1 MTHAILVI
9 AVLYGLLV
17 VPLVLWNLA
26 ATPRLSR
33 TSTAGVGA
41 FPRVSIVIPA
51 RNEERAVAAAVGSH
65 LAQDYPDF
73 EVIVVNDRSTDD
85 TGRILEALARAEPR
99 LRVVS
104 GSEPPPGWIGKPH
117 ALWLGARAAG
127 GELLLFADAD
137 VSYQP
142 TTLREAVSLLAERG
156 ADFLGILPR
165 IEALGFWEN
174 VLMPFLLGAFYGGPG
189 AFANRPRPRWLA
201 LGSGAGNLIRRS
213 AYDAIGGH
221 EALKA
226 SVIDDVALA
235 LATKR
240 AGFRTC
246 AARAEDRVSVRM
258 YHGFREICAGFTK
271 NIAYAYNG
279 WLGAILFFLTSAWF
293 VLALAPPVFLLL
305 ALAGLRAAPR
315 DLALA
320 AAGTALPMLAR
331 VILAAVIGD
340 PLWPAVTHPIMAA
353 VWAGIGSR
361 SLYQRVVRR
370 RLTWRGREFDAR
382 DASF

>member
-1 MTHAILVI
+1 MIHVILVV
-9 AVLYGLLV
+9 AALYGLLV
-17 VPLVLWNLA
+17 IPIVLVNLA

-33 TSTAGVGA
+33 PAVAGGT
-41 FPRVSIVIPA
+41 FPKVSIVIPA
-51 RNEERAVAAAVGSH
+51 RNEERAIAAAVTSQ
-65 LAQDYPDF
+65 LAQDYSDF
-73 EVIVVNDRSTDD
+73 EVIVVNDRSTDG
-85 TGRILEALARAEPR
+85 TGGILESLARTDSR
-99 LRVVS
+99 LRVVA
-104 GSEPPPGWIGKPH
+104 GSEPPTGWIGKPH
-117 ALWLGARAAG
+117 ALWLGARAAS

-137 VSYQP
+137 VRYQP
-142 TTLREAVSLLAERG
+142 TSLREAVGLLERRR

-165 IEALGFWEN
+165 IEAEGFWEN
-174 VLMPFLLGAFYGGPG
+174 VLMPFLIGAFYGGLG
-189 AFANRPRPRWLA
+189 AFANFRWPRWLA

-221 EALKA
+221 ASLKA

-235 LATKR
+235 LAARR
-240 AGFRTC
+240 AGFSTA

-258 YHGFREICAGFTK
+258 YHGFREVCAGFTK

-279 WLGAILFFLTSAWF
+279 WLGAVLFFLTSAWF
-293 VLALAPPVFLLL
+293 VMALAPPVFLLL
-305 ALAGLRAAPR
+305 ALAGVPVAPR
-315 DLALA
+315 DVALA

-331 VILAAVIGD
+331 VILAAAVGD
-340 PLWPAVTHPIMAA
+340 PIWPAVTHPIMAA
-353 VWAGIGSR
+353 VWAGIASR

>member
-1 MTHAILVI
+1 VIHLILVA

-17 VPLVLWNLA
+17 IPVVLVSLA

-33 TSTAGVGA
+33 AGDSGTFA
-41 FPRVSIVIPA
+41 RVSIVIPA

-65 LAQDYPDF
+65 LAQDYPDC
-73 EVIVVNDRSTDD
+73 EVIVVNDRSTDG
-85 TGRILEALARAEPR
+85 TGAILEALARSDPR

-117 ALWLGARAAG
+117 ALWLGSLAAS
-127 GELLLFADAD
+127 GEFLLFADAD
-137 VSYQP
+137 VRYQP
-142 TTLREAVSLLAERG
+142 TSLREAMNLLGERR

-165 IEALGFWEN
+165 IEAEGFWEN
-174 VLMPFLLGAFYGGPG
+174 VLMPFLIGAFYGGLG
-189 AFANRPRPRWLA
+189 AFANHRRPRWFA

-235 LATKR
+235 LRTKR

-258 YHGFREICAGFTK
+258 YHGFREVCAGFTK

-279 WLGAILFFLTSAWF
+279 WLGALLFFLTSAWF
-293 VLALAPPVFLLL
+293 VLALVPPVFLLL
-305 ALAGLRAAPR
+305 TLAGVRAAPR
-315 DLALA
+315 DVALA

-331 VILAAVIGD
+331 VLLAAAVRD
-340 PLWPAVTHPIMAA
+340 PLWPALTHPIMAA
-353 VWAGIGSR
+353 VWAGIATR

-370 RLTWRGREFDAR
+370 RLMWRGREFDAR

>member
-1 MTHAILVI
+1 MIHGILVV
-9 AVLYGLLV
+9 AALYGLLLIPIV
-17 VPLVLWNLA
+17 LVNLA

-33 TSTAGVGA
+33 PAAAGGTLPKVST
-41 FPRVSIVIPA
+41 VIPA
-51 RNEERAVAAAVGSH
+51 RNEERAIAAAVTSQ

-73 EVIVVNDRSTDD
+73 EVIVVNDRSTDG
-85 TGRILEALARAEPR
+85 TGGILESLARADSR
-99 LRVVS
+99 LRVVA
-104 GSEPPPGWIGKPH
+104 GTEPPPGWIGKPH
-117 ALWLGARAAG
+117 ALWLGAREAS

-137 VSYQP
+137 VRYQP
-142 TTLREAVSLLAERG
+142 TSLREAVGLLEGRQ

-165 IEALGFWEN
+165 IEAEGFWEN
-174 VLMPFLLGAFYGGPG
+174 VLMPFLIGAFYGGLG
-189 AFANRPRPRWLA
+189 AFANSRRPRWLA

-221 EALKA
+221 ASLKA

-240 AGFRTC
+240 AGFSTA

-258 YHGFREICAGFTK
+258 YHGFREVCAGFTK

-279 WLGAILFFLTSAWF
+279 WLGAVLFFLTAAWF
-293 VLALAPPVFLLL
+293 VMALAPSVFLLL
-305 ALAGLRAAPR
+305 ALAGVPVAPR
-315 DLALA
+315 DIAIA

-331 VILAAVIGD
+331 VILAAAIGD
-340 PLWPAVTHPIMAA
+340 PIWPAVTHPIMAA
-353 VWAGIGSR
+353 VWAGIASR

>member
-1 MTHAILVI
+1 MIHGILVF
-9 AVLYGLLV
+9 AVLYGLLLLV
-17 VPLVLWNLA
+17 LVPLNLA

-33 TSTAGVGA
+33 TRIAGGP
-41 FPRVSIVIPA
+41 FPKVSIVIPA
-51 RNEERAVAAAVGSH
+51 RNEERAVAAAVQSQ

-73 EVIVVNDRSTDD
+73 EVIVVNDRSTDG
-85 TGRILEALARAEPR
+85 TGAILATLARADPR
-99 LRVVS
+99 LRVVA

-117 ALWLGARAAG
+117 ALWLGARAAS

-137 VSYQP
+137 VRYHPAS
-142 TTLREAVSLLAERG
+142 LREAVSFLDERD
-156 ADFLGILPR
+156 ADFLGLLPR
-165 IEALGFWEN
+165 VEAKGFWEN
-174 VLMPFLLGAFYGGPG
+174 VLMPFLMGAFYGGPG
-189 AFANRPRPRWLA
+189 LFANRRWPRWLA
-201 LGSGAGNLIRRS
+201 LGGGAGNLIRRS

-235 LATKR
+235 LATKG

-271 NIAYAYNG
+271 NIAYAFNG
-279 WLGAILFFLTSAWF
+279 WLGVILIFLTSAWF

-305 ALAGLRAAPR
+305 ALAGVPAAPR
-315 DLALA
+315 DIALA
-320 AAGTALPMLAR
+320 AAGTALPVLAR
-331 VILAAVIGD
+331 VILAASIGD
-340 PLWPAVTHPIMAA
+340 PLWPAITHPIMAA

-382 DASF
+382 TARF